1 MLDRDLAILYDVENK
16 RLKEAVRR
24 NISRFPED
32 FMFELTL
39 EELENWRRQ
48 YGTSK
53 KEKMGL
59 RIPPF
64 AFTEYGVLMLA
75 SVLNSDRAVQVN
87 IQIVRVF
94 TKMREM
100 LLSNRDI
107 IEKLLQ
113 IEQNLADHDEKIL
126 LIFEYLKQLEQAK
139 QQEIEYKE
147 RKKIGFPSLT
157 VDLRT
162 TSCKP
167 CKHYKVVL
175 IFKKCSGHFINKMIV
190 NSNYR

>member
-1 MLDRDLAILYDVENK
+1 
-16 RLKEAVRR
+16 
-24 NISRFPED
+24 
-32 FMFELTL
+32 
-39 EELENWRRQ
+39 
-48 YGTSK
+48 
-53 KEKMGL
+53 
-59 RIPPF
+59 
-64 AFTEYGVLMLA
+64 MLA

-147 RKKIGFPSLT
+147 RKKIGFKT
-157 VDLRT
+157 
-162 TSCKP
+162 
-167 CKHYKVVL
+167 
-175 IFKKCSGHFINKMIV
+175 
-190 NSNYR
+190 